1 MSFTH
6 RNRSKLKAI
15 AATVLLLLTSIVVF
29 QNTGAVNTKVLFGAV
44 TMPLALLLGSTFAA
58 GLLVGAVLLN
68 RWNHRNQEK

>member
-1 MSFTH
+1 MPFA
-6 RNRSKLKAI
+6 RRSRFKVKAI
-15 AATVLLLLTSIVVF
+15 VATVVLLLTSIVVF

-68 RWNHRNQEK
+68 RWNHRNQNE